1 MDPASRVNYNLGG
14 ASAGAQNVNADDV
27 LDAVLRKV
35 YQDFFD
41 GDFEYILAMVDVL
54 NDTAMH
60 DPRMCRTDLPVT
72 VAYCTYLKRIIV
84 AHTCVCRIHRRPAAS

>member
-1 MDPASRVNYNLGG
+1 MYETLMDSTSRVNYNLGG

-27 LDAVLRKV
+27 LDAVLRKI

-60 DPRMCRTDLPVT
+60 DPRMCGTAVYVRSVT
-72 VAYCTYLKRIIV
+72 SQHISHSKL
-84 AHTCVCRIHRRPAAS
+84 S